1 MFEFFRISEFKR
13 LNQIKWSLTS
23 QNFLLGAE
31 EAESEDNRNLK
42 YVQILNF
49 PRENRIM
56 SHQVQQICKV
66 RALRHYTR
74 NTYVI
79 CLLTSDKKNISYF
92 ALEH

>member
-1 MFEFFRISEFKR
+1 MFEFFRTSEFKR
-13 LNQIKWSLTS
+13 LNQIKWSLAS

-56 SHQVQQICKV
+56 SHQV
-66 RALRHYTR
+66 
-74 NTYVI
+74 
-79 CLLTSDKKNISYF
+79 
-92 ALEH
+92 